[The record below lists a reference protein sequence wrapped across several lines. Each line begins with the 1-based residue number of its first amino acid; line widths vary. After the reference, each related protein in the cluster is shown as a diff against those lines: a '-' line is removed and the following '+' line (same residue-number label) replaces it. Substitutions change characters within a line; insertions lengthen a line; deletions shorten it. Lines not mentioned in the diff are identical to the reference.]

1 MALAQSCPFFRHF
14 SDAWGTLDRVCH
26 MAEKGEEM
34 ATLQT
39 SKWAHLYLVLEG
51 IQRRGVKLSL
61 AASSQ
66 LVFILLCVAPL
77 L

>member
-1 MALAQSCPFFRHF
+1 
-14 SDAWGTLDRVCH
+14 